1 VQAAEKLDL
10 EYYILGTIDSAME
23 ESFKAMGKLTYEESN
38 WPKYTS
44 YDPDKMISVAHRYA
58 SESNKCLICATDHG
72 TPIGVFAGHLIQP
85 YYSDDLLARDLL
97 WYVYPEYRKTGVGLQ
112 MFMMFESWAKVNGA
126 TAIMMSQDS
135 SVDMTRFNRVLE
147 RKGYDFIGSN
157 YCVGV
162 ER

>member
-1 VQAAEKLDL
+1 MQAAEKLELD
-10 EYYILGTIDSAME
+10 YIYLGVIDPITE
-23 ESFKAMGKLTYEESN
+23 ERFRDMGKLTYEESN

-44 YDPDKMISVAHRYA
+44 YDPDKMIRVAHQYA
-58 SESNKCLICATDHG
+58 RESNKCLICAIDHG

-97 WYVYPEYRKTGVGLQ
+97 WYVYPEYRKSGVGLM
-112 MFMMFESWAKVNGA
+112 MFEMFESWAKVNGA